1 MVFYADDDDDEDE
14 YDHYMDIATSGDPD
28 EFDKIPWEFR
38 SYDICDQFISN
49 LIRMPK
55 RRKYEQLGLC
65 PKEYWNK
72 LRLII
77 NEL

>member
-1 MVFYADDDDDEDE
+1 
-14 YDHYMDIATSGDPD
+14 
-28 EFDKIPWEFR
+28 
-38 SYDICDQFISN
+38 
-49 LIRMPK
+49 MPK

-77 NEL
+77 NELW